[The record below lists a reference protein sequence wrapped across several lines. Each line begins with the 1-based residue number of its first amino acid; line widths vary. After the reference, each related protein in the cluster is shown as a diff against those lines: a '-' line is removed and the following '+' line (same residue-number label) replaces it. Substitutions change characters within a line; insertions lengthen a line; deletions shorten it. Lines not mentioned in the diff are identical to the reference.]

1 LDKHLNIVAF
11 DNPYPPVYGGVIDV
25 FYKLVAL
32 SNKGIKI
39 HLHIFTDSNLQI
51 DQLKKFCEEIYIYK
65 RKKGF
70 INQFSLLPF
79 IVKSRNSP
87 LLNKRLLENNFPIL
101 FEGVHTTH
109 PLICDYKLFK
119 RSIIRHHNIEHE
131 YYQGLFNS
139 DKNILRKILFY
150 VESFK
155 LKLFLKKV
163 QKSEYNIAISEDDAI
178 KLKDNYFKNIYTIP
192 PFHSFNSKATNI
204 NDQPF
209 ILYHGNLNV
218 AENILA
224 VDYLLKEI
232 FIDKTLKY
240 VVAGLNN
247 NIEFKSK
254 FTTYPNIEF
263 IENPSNEK
271 IEDLIKSARVIVLP
285 TFQSTGIKLKLID
298 SLYKGNHVI
307 ANQQMA
313 QGFPLSEII
322 SIANKSDEIIDLVN
336 EKMKNP
342 LSNEEKNNRLIQ
354 LNRFFDNNNNA
365 VRIIDIINQLLR

>member
-1 LDKHLNIVAF
+1 MDKHLNIVAF
-11 DNPYPPVYGGVIDV
+11 DNPYPPVYGGAIDV

-32 SNKGIKI
+32 SNTGIKI

-51 DQLKKFCEEIYIYK
+51 EPLKKFCEQIYIYK

-70 INQFSLLPF
+70 INQLSLLPF
-79 IVKSRNSP
+79 IVKSRNSSQ
-87 LLNKRLLENNFPIL
+87 LNKRLSENNFPIL

-109 PLICDYKLFK
+109 PLICDNNLFK
-119 RSIIRHHNIEHE
+119 RSIIRHHNIEHD
-131 YYQGLFNS
+131 YYKGLFDS
-139 DKNILRKILFY
+139 DKNIFRKIFY
-150 VESFK
+150 YIESIK

-163 QKSEYNIAISEDDAI
+163 QKSAYNIAISEDDAF
-178 KLKDNYFKNIYTIP
+178 KLKDNYFKNISTIH
-192 PFHSFNSKATNI
+192 PFHSFNSTATNI

-232 FIDKTLKY
+232 FIDKKKKY

-247 NIEFKSK
+247 NIEFKNK
-254 FTTYPNIEF
+254 FTTYPNIEL

-271 IEDLIKSARVIVLP
+271 IEDLVKSARVIVLP

-313 QGFPLSEII
+313 QGFPLPEII

-342 LSNEEKNNRLIQ
+342 LSSEEKKNRLIQ
-354 LNRFFDNNNNA
+354 LNRFFDNNNN
-365 VRIIDIINQLLR
+365 VIRIIDIINQLLR